1 MKILHRVY
9 VLFAAL
15 SRDSLDTLKRLHLGD
30 DHGDVSLRV
39 SEKVEV
45 THKLL
50 SQVGGYDGLCKQ
62 LMQNKRL
69 REVKCVL
76 NEDNDFRNFCN
87 FLKVFQTF
95 SVIDIKNGSIAG
107 LVNKIQLY

>member
-9 VLFAAL
+9 VLFAVL
-15 SRDSLDTLKRLHLGD
+15 SQGSLHTFKRLRDEYL
-30 DHGDVSLRV
+30 LV
-39 SEKVEV
+39 SEEIEV
-45 THKLL
+45 TQKLL
-50 SQVGGYDGLCKQ
+50 SRVGGYDGLCKQ

-76 NEDNDFRNFCN
+76 NEDNEDNDFRNFCN

-95 SVIDIKNGSIAG
+95 
-107 LVNKIQLY
+107 

>member
-9 VLFAAL
+9 VLFAVL
-15 SRDSLDTLKRLHLGD
+15 RQGSLHTFKRLHLGN
-30 DHGDVSLRV
+30 DHGDLLK

-45 THKLL
+45 TQILL